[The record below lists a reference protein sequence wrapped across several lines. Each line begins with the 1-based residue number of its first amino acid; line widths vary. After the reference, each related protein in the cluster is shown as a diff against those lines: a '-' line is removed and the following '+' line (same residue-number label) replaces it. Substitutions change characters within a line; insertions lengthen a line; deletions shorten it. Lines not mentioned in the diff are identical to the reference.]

1 MSIQDILTGGGIT
14 LFVLATIVQIAPV
27 KVNPWSFV
35 AKAIGRA
42 INAEVL
48 KELSEVKVRQQET
61 QRKLDEHIQI
71 DDERDADLHRNR
83 ILVFNC
89 ELLRK
94 IPHTREGFIEI
105 LAEIDA
111 YERYCREHEKYENNR
126 AVHAIANIKRVYDDR
141 LRNNDFLQ

>member
-1 MSIQDILTGGGIT
+1 MSIQDILAGGGVT
-14 LFVLATIVQIAPV
+14 LFVLATIIQIAPV
-27 KVNPWSFV
+27 KINPWSFI

-48 KELSEVKVRQQET
+48 KELSEVKERQQET
-61 QRKLDEHIQI
+61 WRQLDEHIRI

-83 ILVFNC
+83 ILVFNN

-94 IPHTREGFIEI
+94 IPHTQEGFNEI
-105 LAEIDA
+105 LSEIDE
-111 YERYCREHEKYENNR
+111 YERYCREHKDYENNR
-126 AVHAIANIKRVYDDR
+126 AVRAIANIKRVYDDR